1 MLLKEAFIA
10 FHKDEIKTKKY
21 MNIYRIGKLE
31 ENTLAN
37 ANETKGIENRKVLIK
52 NDFDKLRN
60 LAIEMVN

>member
-1 MLLKEAFIA
+1 
-10 FHKDEIKTKKY
+10 
-21 MNIYRIGKLE
+21 MNTYRIGKLE